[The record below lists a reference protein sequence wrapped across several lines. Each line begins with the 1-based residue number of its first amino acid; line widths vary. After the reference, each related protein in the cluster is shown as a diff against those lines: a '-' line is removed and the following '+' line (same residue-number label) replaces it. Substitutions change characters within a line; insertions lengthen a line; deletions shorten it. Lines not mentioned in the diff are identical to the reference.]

1 MWILGLRGLKT
12 VKFTVIKGAKEIT
25 VQYHHGNAHRHYSLD
40 PLLERAKQC
49 YHKYYWS
56 YTNRAQHLIK
66 QAKIS

>member
-40 PLLERAKQC
+40 PLLERAKPC
-49 YHKYYWS
+49 YHWS
-56 YTNRAQHLIK
+56 YTNCAQHLIQ
-66 QAKIS
+66 QA